1 MDDTPPRPGRP
12 RGADGAKLL
21 AAARH
26 VFLQHGYGDAT
37 MAEVAARA
45 HVSKNSLYRDYPS
58 KGALFAAVVA
68 DWVSH
73 GRDAMRPHVDALAGS
88 EDVVVGLREFAA
100 VLQRA
105 VLSDEVLGMRRIVVA
120 EAERF
125 PNVARDYVA
134 DSWDRN
140 IEILSQAFDQLM
152 ERGVM
157 MRADATAAARL
168 LTWMVV
174 GEPLNARTLGVK
186 RAPDETQRLQSIL
199 DAGVSAF
206 VARYVSEPL
215 GPRLT

>member
-1 MDDTPPRPGRP
+1 MDHMDDAPSRPGRP
-12 RGADGAKLL
+12 RGADGAQLL
-21 AAARH
+21 DAARH
-26 VFLQHGYGDAT
+26 VFLQHGYGGAT
-37 MAEVAARA
+37 MADVAAEA

-58 KGALFAAVVA
+58 KGALFAAVVT
-68 DWVSH
+68 DWVSR

-88 EDVVVGLREFAA
+88 DDVVAGLRQFAT

-105 VLSDEVLGMRRIVVA
+105 VLSDEVLGMRRIVAA

-140 IEILSQAFDQLM
+140 IEILSRAFDELM
-152 ERGVM
+152 ARGL
-157 MRADATAAARL
+157 MRLADATAAARL

-186 RAPDETQRLQSIL
+186 PGPAESQHLQSIL
-199 DAGVSAF
+199 DAAVSAF
-206 VARYVSEPL
+206 VARYVSEP
-215 GPRLT
+215 

>member
-1 MDDTPPRPGRP
+1 
-12 RGADGAKLL
+12 
-21 AAARH
+21 
-26 VFLQHGYGDAT
+26 
-37 MAEVAARA
+37 MAQVAARA

-68 DWVSH
+68 DWVSR
-73 GRDAMRPHVDALAGS
+73 GRDAMRPHVDALAAS
-88 EDVVVGLREFAA
+88 EDVVAGLTAFAT

-105 VLSDEVLGMRRIVVA
+105 VLSDEVVGMRRIVSA

-140 IEILSQAFDQLM
+140 IRILAQAFDHLM

-157 MRADATAAARL
+157 TRADASAAARL

-174 GEPLNARTLGVK
+174 GEPLNARTLGVTP
-186 RAPDETQRLQSIL
+186 APDESERLRSTR
-199 DAGVSAF
+199 DAAVSAF
-206 VARYVSEPL
+206 VARYVADP
-215 GPRLT
+215 